1 MAIEILSNSYILRKK
16 KKKKKIHPRGDNE
29 VTRPLSGALIPLECS
44 AEPRR
49 QLVRYRRFDVQERG
63 LVERKVWESL
73 V

>member
-16 KKKKKIHPRGDNE
+16 KKKIHPRGDNE
-29 VTRPLSGALIPLECS
+29 VTRSLSGALIPLECS